1 MIQTLKSVGNPQ
13 MIFNQMMAQN
23 PKIKEVIDYVNANG
37 GDFEKVYYQ
46 LAEKKG
52 VNPDEFIQQ
61 LMS

>member
-1 MIQTLKSVGNPQ
+1 